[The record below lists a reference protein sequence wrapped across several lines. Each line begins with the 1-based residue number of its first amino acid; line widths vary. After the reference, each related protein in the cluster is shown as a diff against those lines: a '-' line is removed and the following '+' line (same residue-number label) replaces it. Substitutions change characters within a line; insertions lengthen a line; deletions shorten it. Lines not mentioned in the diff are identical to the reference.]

1 MTHNKFYYECPWCG
15 NRWYQ
20 EELEP
25 RKCEVCNHFIWEGTE
40 EEHLKFPD
48 LEAWRMFTEAQKEY
62 KEDREWDYMA
72 HTDIRS

>member
-1 MTHNKFYYECPWCG
+1 MTHNIFYYECPWCG

-48 LEAWRMFTEAQKEY
+48 L
-62 KEDREWDYMA
+62 
-72 HTDIRS
+72 